1 MLEFLLCSMVTILP
15 DYLYRRYVQDK
26 RFGREITFYSVWYE
40 LRYGIVSCLLL
51 TVTIITLIFYFHPS
65 TTSVTAVFRTVT
77 ILPERG
83 GRVAEVY
90 VTDNETVEA
99 GAPLFRLDSSQQEAD
114 LETARRKIAEVDA
127 QMAVAQKELA
137 GAEGAIQQARGS
149 YQQAVDELETKQ
161 ELLKRDASTVSERE
175 VERLQRVVE
184 TRQGAVDSAVAS
196 KESIET
202 QINTLLPAQ
211 KQSAEAALQQA
222 QVALDKTLVTAG
234 VSGIVQQFT
243 LRPGDV
249 INPMLRPAG
258 ILVPTE
264 AGRGLLIAGFGQI
277 ETQVLKVGMIAE
289 ATCIGKP
296 FAVIPLVVTQIQPVI
311 AAGQIRPTD
320 QLVDIQNTKPGTL
333 TVYLEPLFEG
343 GLDGIPPGSSCIANA
358 YTSNH
363 ERIES
368 GEVTGLHALGL
379 HAVGALGVVHAA
391 IIRMQALMLPVRTL
405 VFSGH

>member
-15 DYLYRRYVQDK
+15 DYLFRRYGQGK
-26 RFGREITFYSVWYE
+26 RFGHEITFYSVWYE
-40 LRYGIVSCLLL
+40 LRYGIVACLLL

-77 ILPERG
+77 ILPETG

-90 VTDNETVEA
+90 VKDNETVEA
-99 GAPLFRLDSSQQEAD
+99 GAPLFRLDSSRQEAD
-114 LETARRKIAEVDA
+114 VEAARKRIAEVEA

-137 GAEGAIQQARGS
+137 GAEGAIQQAQGS

-161 ELLKRDASTVSERE
+161 ELLKRDASTVSQRE
-175 VERLQRVVE
+175 VDRLQRVVE
-184 TRQGAVDSAVAS
+184 TRQGALASAIAS
-196 KESIET
+196 KESVET
-202 QINTLLPAQ
+202 QIDTLLPAQ
-211 KQSAEAALQQA
+211 KQSAEAALKQA
-222 QVALDKTLVTAG
+222 QVTLDKTLVTAG
-234 VSGIVQQFT
+234 VAGTIQQFT

-258 ILVPTE
+258 ILVPSK
-264 AGRGLLIAGFGQI
+264 AGRGLLIAGFDQI

-289 ATCIGKP
+289 AACIGKP
-296 FAVIPLVVTQIQPVI
+296 FVVIPLVVTQIQSVI
-311 AAGQIRPTD
+311 AAGQIRPSD
-320 QLVDIQNTKPGTL
+320 QLVDVQNTRPGTI

-363 ERIES
+363 DRIES
-368 GEVTGLHALGL
+368 GDVGGLHALAL

-391 IIRMQALMLPVRTL
+391 ILRMQALLLPVQTL